1 MPAVCIRLHPSVG
14 GTDFESET
22 NKNEFDMAKQT
33 DGILGGFNGKVGTV
47 VGYRWK
53 GIWCVRSH
61 NALARNPRTE
71 AQQAHRAMFKAE
83 VQLAGKMRWAVNV
96 GLKLPADE
104 MNMTAQNLFVKGNQ
118 HAFSSV
124 EGFFKVDYAAL
135 QVSYGPVAPVAFG
148 EVRVVDYRTLVVDF
162 EKNPLHR
169 VASSEDKVYLA
180 AFCPDLNSFALSQP
194 ARRGTKSV
202 EMSFLSAYSGKGV
215 HLWGFVVDRAGRASL
230 SEYIGYGYLDPTAA
244 ENEEDAGTFACE
256 NAGDGVLADAG
267 TVQDGGKPSASAGR
281 MPAHRSDNPPDI

>member
-135 QVSYGPVAPVAFG
+135 QVSYGPVAPVAMT
-148 EVRVVDYRTLVVDF
+148 EASVDEDNVLNIKF
-162 EKNPLHR
+162 EKNPLRRSCDSHD
-169 VASSEDKVYLA
+169 SIFFWI
-180 AFCPDLNSFALSQP
+180 FCEELQ
-194 ARRGTKSV
+194 
-202 EMSFLSAYSGKGV
+202 E
-215 HLWGFVVDRAGRASL
+215 
-230 SEYIGYGYLDPTAA
+230 GYLSNPVYRRMQKASVALPDEFQGTTLHIYAFAQDEQGRCSETGYMKPGDSGIAGFSGISGISEESAIAETVDPETG
-244 ENEEDAGTFACE
+244 EIMRGGSGWPVRSLED
-256 NAGDGVLADAG
+256 
-267 TVQDGGKPSASAGR
+267 QGR
-281 MPAHRSDNPPDI
+281 KSYRDKRR

>member
-1 MPAVCIRLHPSVG
+1 
-14 GTDFESET
+14 
-22 NKNEFDMAKQT
+22 MAKQT

-124 EGFFKVDYAAL
+124 DGFFKVDYAAL
-135 QVSYGPVAPVAFG
+135 QVSCGPVAPVAMT
-148 EVRVVDYRTLVVDF
+148 EASVDEDNVLNIKF

-169 VASSEDKVYLA
+169 SCDSHDSIFFWIFSEELQEGYLSNPVYRRMQKAAVALPDEFQGTTLHVYAFAQDEQGRCSETGYAEAGISGISGISGEAGISGVSEASGISGEAGIAQTID
-180 AFCPDLNSFALSQP
+180 PET
-194 ARRGTKSV
+194 G
-202 EMSFLSAYSGKGV
+202 EILSASPLETGSGERGD
-215 HLWGFVVDRAGRASL
+215 LPP
-230 SEYIGYGYLDPTAA
+230 E
-244 ENEEDAGTFACE
+244 ENFFLE
-256 NAGDGVLADAG
+256 
-267 TVQDGGKPSASAGR
+267 K
-281 MPAHRSDNPPDI
+281 